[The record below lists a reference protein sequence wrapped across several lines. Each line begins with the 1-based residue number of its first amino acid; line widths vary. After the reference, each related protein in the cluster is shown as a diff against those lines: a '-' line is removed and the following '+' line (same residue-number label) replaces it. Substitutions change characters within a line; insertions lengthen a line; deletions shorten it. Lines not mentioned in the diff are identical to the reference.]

1 MKYKAM
7 GFDIRDNVAWITF
20 NRPDAM
26 NAICLV
32 ASQPLG
38 PLAWPPNWLRYA
50 NAIKNRFNLGGF
62 MLLSGC
68 YFDSE
73 GHS

>member
-1 MKYKAM
+1 MSLKP
-7 GFDIRDNVAWITF
+7 V
-20 NRPDAM
+20 PDTM
-26 NAICLV
+26 NAVGFV
-32 ASQPLG
+32 ASQSLR
-38 PLAWPPNWLRYA
+38 PLAWPANWLRYA
-50 NAIKNRFNLGGF
+50 NAIKNGFNLGGF